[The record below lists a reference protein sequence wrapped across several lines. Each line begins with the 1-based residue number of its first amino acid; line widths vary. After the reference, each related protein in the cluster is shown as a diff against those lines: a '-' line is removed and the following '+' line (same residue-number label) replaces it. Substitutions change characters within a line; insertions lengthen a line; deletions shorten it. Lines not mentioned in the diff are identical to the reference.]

1 MGSAAGGYNESNV
14 TRLSLMQPKL
24 SNPARFL
31 LMKTSSLGDVL
42 HNLAVVSDLRRVF
55 PGAAVD
61 WCVEAPFAEIPAWH
75 TGVRRVIP
83 VAIRRWRKSLFK
95 ADTWAEIRL
104 ALSALRSEHYDAII
118 DTQGLVRS
126 VLLAQLAHGPVYGQ
140 NRHEA
145 REALSGLLVT
155 HALNVP
161 YSLHAVDR
169 YRMIAATALGYAD
182 RLPSLPLDF
191 GLNDRFPRQPG
202 NEVFLFTNTSRD
214 KKLWPEDDW
223 INVGRQLRSVGLVPV
238 FTAGNEI
245 EAARSQRIA
254 AGIAEGDT
262 LGEVLFRPTLTQL
275 TERLSKARLCLGVDT
290 GFTHIACAL
299 EIPTIAIFTDTDPAL
314 AGGFGLGQ
322 RATFGHLDTIP
333 PVADVVGQL
342 RTWGVLPA

>member
-1 MGSAAGGYNESNV
+1 MLP
-14 TRLSLMQPKL
+14 RLSDP
-24 SNPARFL
+24 PRFL

-55 PGAAVD
+55 PGAIVD
-61 WCVEAPFAEIPAWH
+61 WCVEAPFVEIPAWH

-83 VAIRRWRKSLFK
+83 VAIRRWRKSLLNRE
-95 ADTWAEIRL
+95 TWAEISL
-104 ALSALRSEHYDAII
+104 ALAALRTERYDAII

-155 HALNVP
+155 HPLPVP
-161 YSLHAVDR
+161 YALHAVDR

-182 RLPSLPLDF
+182 RLPELPLDF
-191 GLNDRFPRQPG
+191 GLADRFPRQPS

-214 KKLWPEDDW
+214 KKLWPEAYW
-223 INVGRQLRSVGLVPV
+223 ITVGRELRDAGLVPV
-238 FTAGNEI
+238 FTAGNDI

-254 AGIAEGDT
+254 AGIADGST
-262 LGEVLFRPTLTQL
+262 PGEVLYRPTLTQL

-299 EIPTIAIFTDTDPAL
+299 EIPSIAIFTDTDPAL

-322 RATFGHLDTIP
+322 RATFGHLDTCP
-333 PVADVVGQL
+333 PVADITGQL
-342 RTWGVLPA
+342 RTWGFLPT

>member
-1 MGSAAGGYNESNV
+1 
-14 TRLSLMQPKL
+14 
-24 SNPARFL
+24 
-31 LMKTSSLGDVL
+31 MKTSSLGDVL

-55 PGAAVD
+55 PGALVD

-83 VAIRRWRKSLFK
+83 VAIRRWRKSLLSGE
-95 ADTWAEIRL
+95 TWAEIRL
-104 ALSALRSEHYDAII
+104 ALAALRSERYDAII

-145 REALSGLLVT
+145 RETLSGLLLT
-155 HALNVP
+155 HPLAVP

-182 RLPSLPLDF
+182 RLNELPLDF
-191 GLNDRFPRQPG
+191 GLHDRFPAQPG

-214 KKLWPEDDW
+214 KKLWPEDYW
-223 INVGRQLRSVGLVPV
+223 ITVGRQLRDAGLVPV
-238 FTAGNEI
+238 FTAGNKI
-245 EAARSQRIA
+245 EAARSKR
-254 AGIAEGDT
+254 IAEGVAEGGT
-262 LGEVLFRPTLTQL
+262 LGEVLYRPTLTQL

-314 AGGFGLGQ
+314 AGGFGLGR

-333 PVADVVGQL
+333 PIADVTGQL
-342 RTWGVLPA
+342 QSWGFLPS

>member
-1 MGSAAGGYNESNV
+1 MQP
-14 TRLSLMQPKL
+14 RLSDP
-24 SNPARFL
+24 PRFL

-55 PGAAVD
+55 PGAIVD

-83 VAIRRWRKSLFK
+83 VAIRRWRKKLFQR
-95 ADTWAEIRL
+95 DTWSEINL
-104 ALSALRSEHYDAII
+104 ALGALRTEHYDAII

-145 REALSGLLVT
+145 RESLSGLLVT
-155 HALNVP
+155 HALPVP
-161 YSLHAVDR
+161 YALHAVDR

-182 RLPSLPLDF
+182 RLPELPLDF
-191 GLNDRFPRQPG
+191 GLGDRFPRQPG

-214 KKLWPEDDW
+214 KKLWPEEHW
-223 INVGRQLRSVGLVPV
+223 IAVGRQLRDAGLVPV
-238 FTAGNEI
+238 FTAGNDV
-245 EAARSQRIA
+245 EAARSRR
-254 AGIAEGDT
+254 IAEGIDEGGT
-262 LGEVLFRPTLTQL
+262 PGEVLYRPTLTQL
-275 TERLSKARLCLGVDT
+275 SERLSKARLCLGVDT

-299 EIPTIAIFTDTDPAL
+299 EIPSIAIFTDTDPAL

-322 RATFGHLDTIP
+322 RATFGHLDSCP
-333 PVADVVGQL
+333 PITDITGQL
-342 RTWGVLPA
+342 RTWGFLPA

>member
-191 GLNDRFPRQPG
+191 GLNDRFPLQPG

>member
-1 MGSAAGGYNESNV
+1 MPPE
-14 TRLSLMQPKL
+14 LSEP
-24 SNPARFL
+24 PRFL

-42 HNLAVVSDLRRVF
+42 HNLAVVSDLRRIF
-55 PGAAVD
+55 PGALID

-75 TGVRRVIP
+75 TGVHRVIP
-83 VAIRRWRKSLFK
+83 VAIRRWRKSLCNRK
-95 ADTWAEIRL
+95 TWSEISR
-104 ALSALRSEHYDAII
+104 ALGALRTEHYDAII

-145 REALSGLLVT
+145 REALSGLLLT
-155 HALNVP
+155 HPLPVP
-161 YSLHAVDR
+161 YALHAVER
-169 YRMIAATALGYAD
+169 YRTIAATALGYVD
-182 RLPSLPLDF
+182 RLPELPLDF
-191 GLNDRFPRQPG
+191 GLGDRFPAQPG

-214 KKLWPEDDW
+214 KKLWPEDYW
-223 INVGRQLRSVGLVPV
+223 ITVGRQLRDTGLVPV
-238 FTAGNEI
+238 LTAGNAV

-254 AGIAEGDT
+254 EGIAEGGT
-262 LGEVLFRPTLTQL
+262 KMRKASEVLYRPTLTQL
-275 TERLSKARLCLGVDT
+275 TERLSKGRLCLGVDT

-333 PVADVVGQL
+333 PVADITGQL
-342 RTWGVLPA
+342 RAWGFLPT

>member
-83 VAIRRWRKSLFK
+83 VAIRRWRKSLFN

-155 HALNVP
+155 HPLNVP

-191 GLNDRFPRQPG
+191 GLDDRFPRQPG

-214 KKLWPEDDW
+214 KKLWPEGDW

-262 LGEVLFRPTLTQL
+262 LGEILFRPTLTQL

>member
-1 MGSAAGGYNESNV
+1 
-14 TRLSLMQPKL
+14 MQPKL
-24 SNPARFL
+24 SNPPRFL

-55 PGAAVD
+55 PSALVD

-83 VAIRRWRKSLFK
+83 VAIRRWRKSLFNR
-95 ADTWAEIRL
+95 DTWAEINL
-104 ALSALRSEHYDAII
+104 AIGALRTERYDAII

-126 VLLAQLAHGPVYGQ
+126 ALLAQLAHGPVYGQ
-140 NRHEA
+140 NRLEA

-155 HALNVP
+155 HPLNVP

-169 YRMIAATALGYAD
+169 YRMIAATALGYSD
-182 RLPSLPLDF
+182 RLPELPLDF
-191 GLNDRFPRQPG
+191 GLQDRFPRQPG
-202 NEVFLFTNTSRD
+202 DEVFLFTNTSRD
-214 KKLWPEDDW
+214 KKLWPEDHW
-223 INVGRQLRSVGLVPV
+223 ISIGRQLRDAGLRPV
-238 FTAGNEI
+238 FTAGNDV

-254 AGIAEGDT
+254 AGIAGGGV
-262 LGEVLFRPTLTQL
+262 LGEILFRPTLTQL

-299 EIPTIAIFTDTDPAL
+299 EVPTIAIFTDTDPAL

-333 PVADVVGQL
+333 PIADITGQL

>member
-1 MGSAAGGYNESNV
+1 MRPE
-14 TRLSLMQPKL
+14 LSDP
-24 SNPARFL
+24 PRFL

-42 HNLAVVSDLRRVF
+42 HNLAVVSDLQRVF
-55 PGAAVD
+55 PGSLID
-61 WCVEAPFAEIPAWH
+61 WCVEAPFAEIPLWH
-75 TGVRRVIP
+75 SGVRRVIP
-83 VAIRRWRKSLFK
+83 VAIRRWRKNLLSPE
-95 ADTWAEIRL
+95 TWADVRL
-104 ALSALRSEHYDAII
+104 ALGALRTERYDAII

-145 REALSGLLVT
+145 RESLSGLLLS
-155 HALNVP
+155 HPLAVP
-161 YSLHAVDR
+161 YALHAVER
-169 YRMIAATALGYAD
+169 YRTIAATALDYAD
-182 RLPSLPLDF
+182 RLRELPLDF
-191 GLNDRFPRQPG
+191 GLQARFPAEPG

-214 KKLWPEDDW
+214 KKLWPEASW
-223 INVGRQLRSVGLVPV
+223 INVGRQLHEAGLVAV
-238 FTAGNEI
+238 FTAGNEQ

-254 AGIAEGDT
+254 QGIAEGGGKA
-262 LGEVLFRPTLTQL
+262 GEILFRPTLTQL

-333 PVADVVGQL
+333 PVEDITGQL
-342 RTWGVLPA
+342 QHWGFLPK

>member
-1 MGSAAGGYNESNV
+1 MP
-14 TRLSLMQPKL
+14 PKL
-24 SNPARFL
+24 SNPPRFL

-55 PGAAVD
+55 PGALID

-83 VAIRRWRKSLFK
+83 VSIRRWRKSLFNG
-95 ADTWAEIRL
+95 ATWSEIRL
-104 ALSALRSEHYDAII
+104 ALGALRTERYDAII

-155 HALNVP
+155 NPLNVP
-161 YSLHAVDR
+161 YSLHAVER
-169 YRMIAATALGYAD
+169 YRTIAATALGYTD
-182 RLPSLPLDF
+182 RLPALPLDF
-191 GLNDRFPRQPG
+191 GLGDRFPRQPG

-214 KKLWPEDDW
+214 KKLWPEEHW
-223 INVGRQLRSVGLVPV
+223 ITVGRQLRDAGMVPV
-238 FTAGNEI
+238 FTAGNDV

-254 AGIAEGDT
+254 AGIAEGQT
-262 LGEVLFRPTLTQL
+262 GVGEVLYRPSLTQL

-333 PVADVVGQL
+333 PVTEITGQL
-342 RTWGVLPA
+342 HDWGFLSACA

>member
-1 MGSAAGGYNESNV
+1 
-14 TRLSLMQPKL
+14 MQPKL
-24 SNPARFL
+24 SNPPRFL

-55 PGAAVD
+55 PGAIVD

-75 TGVRRVIP
+75 TGVRQVIP
-83 VAIRRWRKSLFK
+83 VAIRRWRKSLLTR
-95 ADTWAEIRL
+95 DTWAEISL
-104 ALSALRSEHYDAII
+104 ALAALRTEQYDAII

-140 NRHEA
+140 NRYEA

-155 HALNVP
+155 HPLAVP
-161 YSLHAVDR
+161 YALHAVDR
-169 YRMIAATALGYAD
+169 YRTIAAAALGYVD
-182 RLPSLPLDF
+182 RLPELPLDF
-191 GLNDRFPRQPG
+191 GLHDRFPPQPG

-214 KKLWPEDDW
+214 KKLWPEDYW
-223 INVGRQLRSVGLVPV
+223 IAVGRQLRDAGLAPV

-245 EAARSQRIA
+245 EAARSRRIA
-254 AGIAEGDT
+254 EGIAEGSSP
-262 LGEVLFRPTLTQL
+262 GEILYRPTLTQL

-333 PVADVVGQL
+333 PVADVTGQL
-342 RTWGVLPA
+342 RSWGYLPK

>member
-1 MGSAAGGYNESNV
+1 MQP
-14 TRLSLMQPKL
+14 RLSDP
-24 SNPARFL
+24 PRFL

-42 HNLAVVSDLRRVF
+42 HNLAVVSDLRRIF
-55 PGAAVD
+55 PGAIID

-83 VAIRRWRKSLFK
+83 VAIRRWRKKLFQR
-95 ADTWAEIRL
+95 DTWSEISL
-104 ALSALRSEHYDAII
+104 AVGALRTERYDAII

-145 REALSGLLVT
+145 RESLSGLLVS
-155 HALNVP
+155 HPLPVP
-161 YSLHAVDR
+161 YALHAVDR

-182 RLPSLPLDF
+182 RLPELPLDF
-191 GLNDRFPRQPG
+191 GLGDRFPRQLG

-214 KKLWPEDDW
+214 KKLWPEEHW
-223 INVGRQLRSVGLVPV
+223 ITVGRQLRDAGLVPI
-238 FTAGNEI
+238 FTAGNDI
-245 EAARSQRIA
+245 EAARSRR
-254 AGIAEGDT
+254 IAEGITEDGT
-262 LGEVLFRPTLTQL
+262 PGEVLYRPTLTQL

-299 EIPTIAIFTDTDPAL
+299 EIPSIAIFTDTDPAL

-322 RATFGHLDTIP
+322 RATFGHLDSCP
-333 PVADVVGQL
+333 PVSDITGQL
-342 RTWGVLPA
+342 SAWGFLPA